1 MKSRQGKELGRR
13 MLKKG
18 IKIHHFFAKAIQ
30 RKRKKVIDSLEEN
43 GQVFDTGPEILKLGT
58 DFYKRLFGEEP
69 RENFRLDDEFWDDS
83 EKISLEENQML
94 EAELTEEEIKRAIDN
109 SYSEGAPV
117 SDGFSFMFY
126 HRFWS
131 TNKDDLMAIVRG
143 FERGDVNIARLNY
156 AMIILIPKEDDAKSL
171 KKFRSISLINCSF
184 NFFAKAL
191 NTRLEAISNRLLAPN
206 QTAFVKGRYILE
218 SVVTAH

>member
-1 MKSRQGKELGRR
+1 M
-13 MLKKG
+13 
-18 IKIHHFFAKAIQ
+18 
-30 RKRKKVIDSLEEN
+30 RKKVIDSLEEN
-43 GQVFDTGPEILKLGT
+43 GQVFDTGPEILKHGT

-143 FERGDVNIARLNY
+143 FERGEVNIARLNY
-156 AMIILIPKEDDAKSL
+156 AMIILIPKEDDAKPL